1 MKTILLYL
9 GLIFLGLPIQAQTVI
24 PKAQAMF
31 IYNFSRLIEW
41 PVAYKTGPFIIG
53 VLGNSSVADELE
65 TYTLGKKVG
74 IQEIQVKKYKTV
86 QEIAICHILF
96 IPFART
102 KQLGEIQ
109 QALQDKN
116 TLLITEKGGALTE
129 GSAINFV
136 LLADK
141 IKFEIQTD
149 NITKYGLKY
158 STKLQEMA
166 KAGS

>member
-9 GLIFLGLPIQAQTVI
+9 GLILLTLPIRGQTVI

-86 QEIAICHILF
+86 QEIALCHILF

-109 QALQDKN
+109 EALKGKN

-149 NITKYGLKY
+149 NISKYGLKY

>member
-9 GLIFLGLPIQAQTVI
+9 GLILLTLAMKAQTVI

>member
-1 MKTILLYL
+1 
-9 GLIFLGLPIQAQTVI
+9 
-24 PKAQAMF
+24 MF

-86 QEIAICHILF
+86 QEIALCHILF

-109 QALQDKN
+109 EALKGKN

-149 NITKYGLKY
+149 NISKYGLKY